1 MTAPLWLA
9 LLLGLAVT
17 SLALPAVRPM
27 LTRYGVIDE
36 PNQRSS
42 HVRATLRGGGV
53 AILPAFICGGLVL
66 TFVFPAAAVPVA
78 VIILAAVSAGVLGL
92 IEDVRGVSVP
102 VRAVLQL
109 VIGLGVAVPLVIVTG
124 NSWVWA
130 AVAAF
135 FVMGY
140 INVANFMDGVNGIS
154 GMHGV
159 VAGGM
164 YAVVA
169 MIYGLDWTAA
179 IGLMVAGAYL
189 AFLPWNLSRPGLF
202 LGDVG
207 SYLLGASVAALGVCL
222 TLFGVS
228 PLLTIAPVAIYL
240 TDTGATLVRRAA
252 RGEPVLRP
260 HRTHVYQRMLDTGMG
275 HVGSAALVSL
285 FTVGVFAIALLPQ
298 LSGVAPGVSLVG
310 MVALC
315 AVYLALPRLRGH
327 KLAPVPALTLEPFH
341 APAPTRTPEGF
352 SPARWAVFG
361 ASGFVGSAVAD
372 RLLAEGF
379 DVLRVPGPRVT
390 LAPDVAS
397 PQTIAELAR
406 EDVAVASLADRLEGI
421 DVVINAAGLAS
432 PDAAADDVL
441 YGANALLPAIIRSAS
456 SRAGV
461 QRVVHIS
468 SAAVQGRRAV
478 LDETADAAPFSPY
491 SRSKALGER
500 AFLASVDDV
509 QAIVV
514 RATSVQGT
522 GRGTTRSFRRI
533 AASSLAS
540 VAGDGSQPTVVSS
553 IDGLSD
559 YIKHVGSASTGIRS
573 IMLQPWEG
581 CSAEEV
587 LRAAGGKAP
596 LRLPRWLCQ
605 TALALA
611 RGVGRVVP
619 EIAGAGRR
627 LELMWL
633 GQAQIDAPDG
643 YRPIPRS
650 HLIAILQADGEGR
663 A

>member
-9 LLLGLAVT
+9 LLLGAAVT

-27 LTRYGVIDE
+27 LTRYAVLDE

-42 HVRATLRGGGV
+42 HTRATLRGGGV
-53 AILPAFICGGLVL
+53 ALLPAFILGGILL
-66 TFVFPAAAVPVA
+66 ALAYPTATVPVA
-78 VIILAAVSAGVLGL
+78 VVLLAAVSAGLLGL
-92 IEDVRGVSVP
+92 YEDVRGVPVP
-102 VRAVLQL
+102 IRAVAQL
-109 VIGLGVAVPLVIVTG
+109 VIGVAVAVPLVVVTG
-124 NSWVWA
+124 NSWAWVP
-130 AVAAF
+130 VATV

-169 MIYGLDWTAA
+169 VSAGLDWAA
-179 IGLMVAGAYL
+179 GIGLLLAGTCL

-228 PLLTIAPVAIYL
+228 PLLTAAPVAIYL
-240 TDTGATLVRRAA
+240 ADTSSTLIRRALRA
-252 RGEPVLRP
+252 EPVLRP
-260 HRTHVYQRMLDTGMG
+260 HRTHVYQRLLDTGLG
-275 HVGSAALVSL
+275 HVGSAALVTF
-285 FTVGVFAIALLPQ
+285 FTLGVCVIALLPQ
-298 LSGVAPGVSLVG
+298 LAGIAPWASLMG
-310 MVALC
+310 MVLLC
-315 AVYLALPRLRGH
+315 GIYLALPRLRGNRL
-327 KLAPVPALTLEPFH
+327 KPVSSVLLEPFD
-341 APAPTRTPEGF
+341 APAVIPTPAGF
-352 SPARWAVFG
+352 APQRWAVLG

-372 RLLAEGF
+372 KLVAEGF
-379 DVLRVPGPRVT
+379 PVLRLAGPRVT
-390 LAPDVAS
+390 LSPDVDS
-397 PQTIAELAR
+397 PHTIAALAHD
-406 EDVAVASLADRLEGI
+406 DVAVGALAQQLEGT
-421 DVVINAAGLAS
+421 DVVINAAGMAS
-432 PDAAADDVL
+432 PDAVADDAL
-441 YGANALLPAIIRSAS
+441 YGANALLPALVRSAA

-468 SAAVQGRRAV
+468 SAAVQGRRPI
-478 LDETADAAPFSPY
+478 LDETAEAAPFSPY

-500 AFLASVDDV
+500 AFLASLDDV

-514 RATSVQGT
+514 RATSVQGSS
-522 GRGTTRSFRRI
+522 RGTTRSLRRI

-553 IDGLSD
+553 IDGLAG
-559 YIKHVGSASTGIRS
+559 YIAHVGSTAAAVRP

-581 CSAEEV
+581 CSAEEI

-596 LRLPRWLCQ
+596 RRLPRWVCEAVLV
-605 TALALA
+605 LA
-611 RGVGRVVP
+611 RAGGRVVP

-633 GQAQIDAPDG
+633 GQSQIDSPDG
-643 YRPIPRS
+643 YRSIPKSR
-650 HLIAILQADGEGR
+650 LLEILRYDGEAR

>member
-1 MTAPLWLA
+1 MTAPVWVA
-9 LLLGLAVT
+9 LLLGVAVT

-27 LTRYGVIDE
+27 LTRYAVLDE

-42 HVRATLRGGGV
+42 HVRTTLRGGGV
-53 AILPAFICGGLVL
+53 ALLPAFILGGIFLAL
-66 TFVFPAAAVPVA
+66 VFPTAIVPV
-78 VIILAAVSAGVLGL
+78 VVVLLAAVSAGLLGL
-92 IEDVRGVSVP
+92 YEDVRGVPVP
-102 VRAVLQL
+102 IRALAQL
-109 VIGLGVAVPLVIVTG
+109 VIGVAVAVPLVVVTG

-130 AVAAF
+130 PVAAV

-159 VAGGM
+159 VSGGM

-169 MIYGLDWTAA
+169 VTAGLDWAA
-179 IGLMVAGAYL
+179 GIGLLLAGAFL
-189 AFLPWNLSRPGLF
+189 AFIPWNLSRPGLF

-207 SYLLGASVAALGVCL
+207 SYLLGATVAALGVCL

-228 PLLTIAPVAIYL
+228 PLLTVAPVAIYL
-240 TDTGATLVRRAA
+240 ADTSSTLIRRAVRA
-252 RGEPVLRP
+252 EPVLRP
-260 HRTHVYQRMLDTGMG
+260 HRTHVYQRLLDTGMG
-275 HVGSAALVSL
+275 HVRSAAVVSL
-285 FTVGVFAIALLPQ
+285 FTLGVCAIALLPQ
-298 LSGVAPGVSLVG
+298 LAGTAPWASLVG
-310 MVALC
+310 MIVIC
-315 AVYLALPRLRGH
+315 GIYLALPRLRGNR
-327 KLAPVPALTLEPFH
+327 LEPVPSLLLEPFQVPAVVPTPAGF
-341 APAPTRTPEGF
+341 APQ
-352 SPARWAVFG
+352 RWAVLG

-372 RLLAEGF
+372 KLVAEGIP
-379 DVLRVPGPRVT
+379 VLRLASPRVT
-390 LAPDVAS
+390 LSPDIDS
-397 PQTIAELAR
+397 PQTIAALAHD
-406 EDVAVASLADRLEGI
+406 DVAVGALAQQLEGV

-432 PDAAADDVL
+432 PDAIADDAL
-441 YGANALLPAIIRSAS
+441 YGANALLPALVRSAA

-468 SAAVQGRRAV
+468 SAAVQGRRPT
-478 LDETADAAPFSPY
+478 LDETAEVAPFSPY

-514 RATSVQGT
+514 RATSVQGPS
-522 GRGTTRSFRRI
+522 RGTTRSLRRI
-533 AASSLAS
+533 AASALAS

-553 IDGLSD
+553 IDGLTG
-559 YIKHVGSASTGIRS
+559 YISHVGSAAVDVRP

-596 LRLPRWLCQ
+596 RRLPRWVCGAVL
-605 TALALA
+605 TLA
-611 RGVGRVVP
+611 RAGGRVVP

-633 GQAQIDAPDG
+633 GQSQIDSPDG
-643 YRPIPRS
+643 YRPIPKSR
-650 HLIAILQADGEGR
+650 LLEILRYDGEER